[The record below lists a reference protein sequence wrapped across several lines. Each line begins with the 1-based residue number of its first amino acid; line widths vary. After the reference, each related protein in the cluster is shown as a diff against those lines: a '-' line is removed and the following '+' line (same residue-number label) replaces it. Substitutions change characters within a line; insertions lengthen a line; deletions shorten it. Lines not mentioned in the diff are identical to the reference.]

1 MIVNSLDREYILNE
15 IRALKSE
22 LRDRYQVSKIGIFG
36 SVARNEATKDSDI
49 DIVVEMEP
57 NILKR
62 IGLKR
67 ELEKIFNCEVDVIR
81 YRDRMNPYLKARI
94 EQDAIYA

>member
-1 MIVNSLDREYILNE
+1 MNSLDREYILNE
-15 IRALKSE
+15 LRALKSE

-62 IGLKR
+62 IGLKQ

>member
-1 MIVNSLDREYILNE
+1 MNSLNREYILNE
-15 IRALKSE
+15 LRALKSE

-62 IGLKR
+62 IGLKQ

-81 YRDRMNPYLKARI
+81 YRDRMNPYLKSQI